1 MGNKKQITLAD
12 GERGE
17 VIPDGAVCRKAYF
30 NASIRVVH
38 LLKEATHGGA
48 LGPNLLN
55 TIYDNG
61 TVKWRLWKVTA
72 RRSYAL
78 QNQLPDWSDLP
89 ADAFGHALRISAVL
103 NLNDTIPYGVEG
115 RYSSNDKEVLAHAL
129 TRWDKRRAAILELKP
144 SVVVCAGTYRLT
156 RQLLEEYGERWE
168 DKGEAMLWE
177 GIPLLKAH
185 HPSFRRKRHEEEYE
199 EFRQRC
205 RGAKD
210 IMSAIRLDQ
219 SHSSP
224 CQACLLPKE
233 D

>member
-1 MGNKKQITLAD
+1 MGSKKGITLAD
-12 GERGE
+12 GRRGE
-17 VIPDGAVCRKAYF
+17 VIPDGAVCCKAYRA
-30 NASIRVVH
+30 ASIRVVH

-48 LGPNLLN
+48 LGPDLLN

-78 QNQLPDWSDLP
+78 QNQLPNWSDLP
-89 ADAFGHALRISAVL
+89 ANAFGDALRISAVL

-115 RYSSNDKEVLAHAL
+115 RYSSNDREVLAHAL
-129 TRWDKRRAAILELKP
+129 PRWEKRRAAILKLEP
-144 SVVVCAGTYRLT
+144 SVVVCGGTYRLT
-156 RQLLEEYGERWE
+156 RRLLEEHGEQWE
-168 DKGEAMLWE
+168 DRGETMLWQ
-177 GIPLLKAH
+177 GIPLLGAY
-185 HPSFRRKRHEEEYE
+185 HPSFPGKKHEDEYE

-205 RGAKD
+205 LGAKD
-210 IMSAIRLDQ
+210 IMNAIGHDQ

-224 CQACLLPKE
+224 RQACLLPKE